1 MYFMLLFKLMIL
13 HSTAVD
19 MADGEGIV
27 KSSKFKL
34 TIYSRQIKQKNAI
47 GSIHL
52 ISMTEGI
59 LEKDKTEQLEARGF
73 VNVQDVNNNL
83 ALDEFVEILNRD
95 SKTTCSGFQTN
106 ESIIAL
112 SQEFPNLINTAKYFD
127 HMFGITAR

>member
-1 MYFMLLFKLMIL
+1 
-13 HSTAVD
+13 
-19 MADGEGIV
+19 
-27 KSSKFKL
+27 
-34 TIYSRQIKQKNAI
+34 
-47 GSIHL
+47 
-52 ISMTEGI
+52 MTEEI

-127 HMFGITAR
+127 HMFGITARKGFHHLPSYIAINQSIMISFYGLSTFDFEI